1 MFKAGLRGEAVR
13 FLLVGGG
20 AALLDLASYLLL
32 RFAGLPTPIA
42 KGCSFALAASAAYF
56 GNKHFTYR
64 RDITSKASVL
74 LYALLYTCTLG
85 LNVIINDGVLHVL
98 HQKDSY
104 EIAAAWFI
112 ATAISAG
119 VNFLG
124 TKLVIFRGQ
133 HLS

>member
-1 MFKAGLRGEAVR
+1 MR

-20 AALLDLASYLLL
+20 AALLDLASYLFL
-32 RFAGLPTPIA
+32 RFVGLPTPIA
-42 KGCSFALAASAAYF
+42 KSCSFALAAAAAFF

-64 RDITSKASVL
+64 RDISSKASAW

-85 LNVIINDGVLHVL
+85 LNVLINDGVLHVL
-98 HQKDSY
+98 RQKASY

-119 VNFLG
+119 VNFIG
-124 TKLVIFRGQ
+124 TKVVIFRGK
-133 HLS
+133 HFS